1 GLMTVLEYEK
11 KFNELSRYC
20 IPLVEDESKK
30 CQLFTRGLKA
40 SIRDIVI
47 SQRLTNFGDLVMSA
61 SLIESSQMMV
71 RAQGE
76 PRRRSFDI
84 GGPSQGSSKRGSY
97 SSGLSSGRSF
107 GGFRPGISSTG
118 GSNRSGSFGSRLMG
132 NAVRGSGR
140 QPPSTVGGRRNPQC
154 TVCGR
159 FHNGACRQGT
169 TGCFHCGQQGHFLR
183 ECPLLLQG
191 GEATVAPP
199 RETGTQS
206 KTQFGGAS
214 SSDGAPTSV
223 ASRGGSQ
230 QQRQGGRTRTTG
242 RVYHMSQQ
250 QAQASPDVVTGM
262 LSVFGTPA
270 RVLIDSGATH
280 SFVTPSFARNA
291 NVRLSALRDE
301 LAISVPTGEI
311 FYVGMVYSDSAVLVG
326 DVCLEADLIPLEMVG
341 LDVILGMDWLVKHH
355 ASVDCFRKEVILRS
369 PGRPEA
375 TFYGELMTATRLLRK
390 GCSGYLAYIVDS
402 RTQELQLEDIPVV
415 RDFPNVF
422 PDDLPGLPPHRE
434 IEFTI
439 ELMPGISPVSQAPYR
454 MAPAELKE
462 LKVQLQE
469 LVDKGFIR
477 PSFSPWGAPV
487 LFVKKKDGTMR
498 LCVDYR
504 QLNKVTVRNKYPL
517 PRIDDLFDQLRG
529 AKVFSKIDL
538 RSGYHQLRI
547 KEEDVPKTAFRT
559 RYGHYEFLV
568 MPFGLTNAPA
578 AFMDLMNRVFR
589 RYLDRFSRKAHMK
602 HLELVLKTLWR
613 KKLFAKFSK
622 CQFWLD
628 RVNFLGHV
636 ISAEG
641 VYVDPQKVEA
651 VVNWPQPTSVTEV
664 RSFLGLAGYYRRF
677 VEGFSTIAAPLT
689 RLTRKGV
696 KFEWSKECEKSF
708 DELKT
713 RLTTAPVLTLPD
725 DSGNFVIY
733 SDASQ
738 QGLGCVLMQ
747 HGRVIAYASRQ
758 LKKHELNYPVHD
770 LELAA
775 VVFAL
780 KIWRHY
786 LYGVTCQ
793 IFTDHKTYLRGRYAP
808 LMVELRKL
816 RVELGVDEQGAL
828 LATLQVRPVLMERII
843 AAQAE
848 DPLICTLR
856 AEVENGTR
864 TDCSVRN
871 DGALMLGNRLY
882 VPHDEVLKREIL
894 EEAHSSAFAMH
905 PGSTKMYH
913 TLREHYWWPF
923 MKKEIAEYV
932 RKCLVC
938 QQVKAERQKPSGL
951 LQPLPVPEWKW
962 EHITMD
968 FVFKLPR
975 TRNKH
980 DGVWVIVDRLTKSAH
995 FLPVRANYTL
1005 IKLAQLFIDEIVRLH
1020 GVPVSITSDRD
1031 PR

>member
-1 GLMTVLEYEK
+1 MGDPKIQQTLELLTQALSRTGQPRDPSLGYADQAKRIGATDFDGAGDPAVAEEWIERMERIMEVMAVPQDRRVILATFFLTRNARHWWESIKRRYRDPSAITWPVFRAAFDSQYYSQAYQNLKMKEFLQLEQGLMTVLEYEK
-11 KFNELSRYC
+11 KLNELSKYC

-47 SQRLTNFGDLVMSA
+47 SQRLTNFGDLV
-61 SLIESSQMMV
+61 SSQMMV

-76 PRRRSFDI
+76 PRRRPFDI

-97 SSGLSSGRSF
+97 SSGSF
-107 GGFRPGISSTG
+107 RGHSYGDFRPGVSASG
-118 GSNRSGSFGSRLMG
+118 GSNRSGSFGSRLVG

-140 QPPSTVGGRRNPQC
+140 QLPSVVGRRRSPQC

-159 FHNGACRQGT
+159 YHTGTCRQGT
-169 TGCFHCGQQGHFLR
+169 TGCFHCGQPGHFLR
-183 ECPLLLQG
+183 ECPALLQG
-191 GEATVAPP
+191 GEATATMP
-199 RETGTQS
+199 REIGTQGRA
-206 KTQFGGAS
+206 QFRGPS
-214 SSDGAPTSV
+214 SSGGIQTSV

-230 QQRQGGRTRTTG
+230 QQGRGGRAGTTG

-270 RVLIDSGATH
+270 RVLIYSRAMH
-280 SFVTPSFARNA
+280 SFVTPSFAHNA
-291 NVRLSALRDE
+291 DVRLSALRDE

-311 FYVGMVYSDSAVLVG
+311 FHVDTVYSDSAVLVG

-355 ASVDCFRKEVILRS
+355 ASVDCFRKEVLLRS
-369 PGRPEA
+369 PGRPEV
-375 TFYGELMTATRLLRK
+375 TFYGERRVLPSSLISVLMATRLLRK
-390 GCSGYLAYIVDS
+390 GCSGYLAHIVDS
-402 RTQELQLEDIPVV
+402 RTQELKLEDIPVV
-415 RDFPNVF
+415 RDFPDVF

-439 ELMPGISPVSQAPYR
+439 ELIPGTNPISQAPYR

-547 KEEDVPKTAFRT
+547 KEEDVPKSAFRT

-568 MPFGLTNAPA
+568 MPFGLMNAPA

-589 RYLDRFSRKAHMK
+589 RYLDRFVIVFIDDILVYSKSQKAHMK
-602 HLELVLKTLWR
+602 HLELVLKTLRR

-636 ISAEG
+636 ISADG

-664 RSFLGLAGYYRRF
+664 RSFLG
-677 VEGFSTIAAPLT
+677 
-689 RLTRKGV
+689 
-696 KFEWSKECEKSF
+696 
-708 DELKT
+708 
-713 RLTTAPVLTLPD
+713 
-725 DSGNFVIY
+725 
-733 SDASQ
+733 
-738 QGLGCVLMQ
+738 
-747 HGRVIAYASRQ
+747 
-758 LKKHELNYPVHD
+758 
-770 LELAA
+770 
-775 VVFAL
+775 
-780 KIWRHY
+780 
-786 LYGVTCQ
+786 
-793 IFTDHKTYLRGRYAP
+793 
-808 LMVELRKL
+808 
-816 RVELGVDEQGAL
+816 
-828 LATLQVRPVLMERII
+828 
-843 AAQAE
+843 
-848 DPLICTLR
+848 
-856 AEVENGTR
+856 
-864 TDCSVRN
+864 
-871 DGALMLGNRLY
+871 
-882 VPHDEVLKREIL
+882 
-894 EEAHSSAFAMH
+894 
-905 PGSTKMYH
+905 
-913 TLREHYWWPF
+913 
-923 MKKEIAEYV
+923 
-932 RKCLVC
+932 
-938 QQVKAERQKPSGL
+938 
-951 LQPLPVPEWKW
+951 
-962 EHITMD
+962 
-968 FVFKLPR
+968 
-975 TRNKH
+975 
-980 DGVWVIVDRLTKSAH
+980 
-995 FLPVRANYTL
+995 
-1005 IKLAQLFIDEIVRLH
+1005 
-1020 GVPVSITSDRD
+1020 
-1031 PR
+1031 

>member
-1 GLMTVLEYEK
+1 
-11 KFNELSRYC
+11 
-20 IPLVEDESKK
+20 
-30 CQLFTRGLKA
+30 
-40 SIRDIVI
+40 
-47 SQRLTNFGDLVMSA
+47 
-61 SLIESSQMMV
+61 
-71 RAQGE
+71 
-76 PRRRSFDI
+76 
-84 GGPSQGSSKRGSY
+84 
-97 SSGLSSGRSF
+97 
-107 GGFRPGISSTG
+107 
-118 GSNRSGSFGSRLMG
+118 
-132 NAVRGSGR
+132 
-140 QPPSTVGGRRNPQC
+140 
-154 TVCGR
+154 
-159 FHNGACRQGT
+159 
-169 TGCFHCGQQGHFLR
+169 
-183 ECPLLLQG
+183 
-191 GEATVAPP
+191 
-199 RETGTQS
+199 
-206 KTQFGGAS
+206 
-214 SSDGAPTSV
+214 
-223 ASRGGSQ
+223 
-230 QQRQGGRTRTTG
+230 
-242 RVYHMSQQ
+242 
-250 QAQASPDVVTGM
+250 
-262 LSVFGTPA
+262 
-270 RVLIDSGATH
+270 
-280 SFVTPSFARNA
+280 
-291 NVRLSALRDE
+291 
-301 LAISVPTGEI
+301 
-311 FYVGMVYSDSAVLVG
+311 
-326 DVCLEADLIPLEMVG
+326 
-341 LDVILGMDWLVKHH
+341 
-355 ASVDCFRKEVILRS
+355 
-369 PGRPEA
+369 
-375 TFYGELMTATRLLRK
+375 K
-390 GCSGYLAYIVDS
+390 GCSGYLAHIVDS
-402 RTQELQLEDIPVV
+402 RTQELKLEDIPVV
-415 RDFPNVF
+415 RDFPDVF

-439 ELMPGISPVSQAPYR
+439 ELMPGTSPISQTPYR

-487 LFVKKKDGTMR
+487 LF
-498 LCVDYR
+498 
-504 QLNKVTVRNKYPL
+504 
-517 PRIDDLFDQLRG
+517 LRG

-538 RSGYHQLRI
+538 RLGYHQLRI

-589 RYLDRFSRKAHMK
+589 RYLDRFVIVFIDDILMYSKSRKAHMK
-602 HLELVLKTLWR
+602 HLELVLKTLRR

-636 ISAEG
+636 ISADG

-689 RLTRKGV
+689 RLTRKRV
-696 KFEWSKECEKSF
+696 KFEWSKGCEKSF

-713 RLTTAPVLTLPD
+713 RLTTAPVLTLLD
-725 DSGNFVIY
+725 DSGTFVIY
-733 SDASQ
+733 SDASK

-786 LYGVTCQ
+786 LYGVTCR
-793 IFTDHKTYLRGRYAP
+793 IFTDHKSLKYLFTQKELNLRQRRWLELIKDYDCTIEHHPGRANVVADALSRKSSGSVAYLRGRYVP

-828 LATLQVRPVLMERII
+828 LATLQVRPVLVERII

-856 AEVENGTR
+856 AEVESGTR

-882 VPHDEVLKREIL
+882 VPHDEALKREIL

-980 DGVWVIVDRLTKSAH
+980 DGVW
-995 FLPVRANYTL
+995 
-1005 IKLAQLFIDEIVRLH
+1005 
-1020 GVPVSITSDRD
+1020 
-1031 PR
+1031 